1 MINPPDV
8 PASPDPAP
16 PPQPA
21 VVHVGPSRAWLVA
34 FLVVALLG
42 GAVAG
47 AVAGR
52 LASQSPGDDGS
63 SVSIASAAP
72 PGGDAAS
79 AAAFAMP
86 SVVTIINE
94 SAPKKDSQGREY
106 QSVSSGTGVIVD
118 DRGFIVTNQH
128 VINEGGKL
136 TVVLNNGEERPATRV
151 SDDAPFTD
159 LAVVRISPGGLKALP
174 VGDSEQLKPGQPV
187 VAIGSALYEFHNSV
201 STGVV
206 SGLHRRWLR
215 QGVYM
220 EDLVQTDA
228 AINHG
233 NSGGPLLNI
242 KGEVVGIT
250 TNVVRNFGDD
260 SLVVGISF
268 AISSRT
274 FQPIV
279 KSIIATG
286 RFPRPYFGIDHTSL
300 DSEIAA
306 QKRLPTDAGALVD
319 RVLDGSPAQKAG
331 LRPGDVILKIGS
343 KDVDDETPFIN
354 ALAAIGV
361 NDRVPLKVL
370 RDNQVYDLMMTVTPR

>member
-1 MINPPDV
+1 V
-8 PASPDPAP
+8 AP
-16 PPQPA
+16 PK
-21 VVHVGPSRAWLVA
+21 SWLVA
-34 FLVVALLG
+34 FLLVALLG

-47 AVAGR
+47 AVAGT
-52 LASQSPGDDGS
+52 
-63 SVSIASAAP
+63 IASNSSDDAPGVIAAEAP
-72 PGGDAAS
+72 ADAAS

-94 SAPKKDSQGREY
+94 SAPKYDASGREY
-106 QSVSSGTGVIVD
+106 QSVSSGTGVIID

-128 VINEGGKL
+128 VVTAHGKL
-136 TVVLNNGEERPATRV
+136 TVVLSNGDERPATRV

-159 LAVVRISPGGLKALP
+159 IAVLRIPGGGLKALP
-174 VGDSEQLKPGQPV
+174 IGDSDKLVPGQTV

-233 NSGGPLLNI
+233 NSGGPLINTR
-242 KGEVVGIT
+242 GEVVGIT

-274 FQPIV
+274 FNPIV
-279 KSIIATG
+279 RSIIANG
-286 RFPRPYFGIDHTSL
+286 RFPRPYFGIEHTNL
-300 DSEIAA
+300 DAEIAA
-306 QKRLPTDAGALVD
+306 QKRLRTDTGALVD
-319 RVLDGSPAQKAG
+319 RVLDGSPAQRAG
-331 LRPGDVILKIGS
+331 LRPGDVIVRLGA

-354 ALAAIGV
+354 ALAAVGTS
-361 NDRVPLKVL
+361 DRVPLRVL
-370 RDNQVYDLMMTVTPR
+370 RDNQLYDVMITVTPR

>member
-1 MINPPDV
+1 VPPV
-8 PASPDPAP
+8 VQVAP
-16 PPQPA
+16 PR
-21 VVHVGPSRAWLVA
+21 SWLIA
-34 FLVVALLG
+34 FLLVALLG
-42 GAVAG
+42 GGVAG
-47 AVAGR
+47 AIAGTI
-52 LASQSPGDDGS
+52 
-63 SVSIASAAP
+63 VSDSNNDAPPVSASASP
-72 PGGDAAS
+72 NGGDAAS

-94 SAPKKDSQGREY
+94 SGLKKDDQGREY

-118 DRGFIVTNQH
+118 DRGYIVTNQH
-128 VINEGGKL
+128 VINADGKL
-136 TVVLNNGEERPATRV
+136 TVVLNNGEERTASRV

-159 LAVVRISPGGLKALP
+159 LAVLRIPAGGLKALP
-174 VGDSEQLKPGQPV
+174 VGDSDQLQPGQPV
-187 VAIGSALYEFHNSV
+187 VAIGSALYEFQNSV

-233 NSGGPLLNI
+233 NSGGPLLNT
-242 KGEVVGIT
+242 KGEVIGIT

-268 AISSRT
+268 AISSHT

-279 KSIIATG
+279 KAIIANG
-286 RFPRPYFGIDHTSL
+286 RYPRPYFGIDHTNL
-300 DSEIAA
+300 DSDVAA
-306 QKRLPTDAGALVD
+306 QKRVRTDTGAYVE
-319 RVLDGSPAQKAG
+319 RVTDGSPAQRAG
-331 LRPGDVILKIGS
+331 IRPGDVIVKLGA

-354 ALAAIGV
+354 ALAAVGT
-361 NDRVPLKVL
+361 NDRVPVRVL
-370 RDNQVYDLMMTVTPR
+370 RDNQLIDLSLTMVPR